1 MKRFSLILMLAL
13 TLCACANEDDYNLP
27 NDSEA
32 VESFSITPDEA
43 AGIALDFAT
52 AMREG
57 EQTRTGANEV
67 LSVMYSLYAV
77 VTSRHVQK
85 SQVPRSVLTHCCM
98 W

>member
-13 TLCACANEDDYNLP
+13 TLCACTNEDDYNLP

-57 EQTRTGANEV
+57 EHTRTGKNEV
-67 LSVMYSLYAV
+67 LSVHNVQPLRAI
-77 VTSRHVQK
+77 SRHVQK
-85 SQVPRSVLTHCCM
+85 SQTLKSVLIHYYM
-98 W
+98 